1 MQFIELLL
9 RDLGGSAHEDIL
21 RVLVHRER
29 DNLADG
35 LFTGQQHDHAVH
47 ARGNARM
54 GRRAVGEGV
63 VHRGELLLDVG
74 FAETNQ
80 LEGFDHDFGVMVPDR
95 AGRELHAV
103 ADEVILV
110 GSDGQRID
118 FAAFC
123 LQKHLQTACGHR
135 ERVMAEFQLARFVAD
150 LIHRE
155 FDNPAE
161 LVALFVHMTR
171 HVRAEDLD
179 HDADKLRCR
188 LARGDQHQRIG
199 LKTQPRSQL
208 VLAALHEFCNAA
220 GQLAVFVRLEPVALD
235 ARLHLAVGQELFNL
249 LARQVTVGNRNR
261 LDRLALKCL
270 KLGLC
275 KQVADVLRGQ
285 VDAEVG
291 LVRAVGLQRVDIADA
306 AEGRTRCNVI
316 LAELCEDRRQ
326 HILENGEHVVLRG
339 KCHLHI
345 ELIELTG
352 AAVAAGVFVAEA
364 GRDLEVAVEAGG
376 HEQLLEL
383 LRRLRQGVEL
393 TGMLSG
399 RNQIVARALGGGS
412 GQNRGSDLLE
422 IVLHHC
428 LAQRGDDLAAQDDV
442 LLDRGVAQVQI
453 AVFEA
458 LGLVCVAAAVDFKR
472 QLVVDALAE
481 NIDLLRHDLHIAGR
495 LLGVFAGALAHGA
508 GHRDGRFLV
517 DGLDD
522 VHHVLGLDDN
532 LRRAVEIAQD
542 DEGKVAAHDAHVF
555 HPAAERD
562 GFAGIGK
569 TKLPAGVS
577 SGLHHNGILLSY
589 QNGCILDDCYFKI
602 VP

>member
-1 MQFIELLL
+1 
-9 RDLGGSAHEDIL
+9 
-21 RVLVHRER
+21 
-29 DNLADG
+29 
-35 LFTGQQHDHAVH
+35 
-47 ARGNARM
+47 M

-74 FAETNQ
+74 FAEADQ
-80 LEGFDHDFGVMVPDR
+80 FEGFDHDLGVVVPDR

-110 GSDGQRID
+110 GSDGQRIN
-118 FAAFC
+118 FAALC

-155 FDNPAE
+155 IDNPAE
-161 LVALFVHMTR
+161 LVALFVHMSR

-199 LKTQPRSQL
+199 LKTQTRSQL

-220 GQLAVFVRLEPVALD
+220 GKLAVFVHLEPVALD
-235 ARLHLAVGQELFNL
+235 ARLHLAVGQELFDL
-249 LARQVTVGNRNR
+249 FPRQMAVRDGHGLDGLALERLKFRLREQVGDIFARQIDAQIRLVG
-261 LDRLALKCL
+261 
-270 KLGLC
+270 
-275 KQVADVLRGQ
+275 
-285 VDAEVG
+285 
-291 LVRAVGLQRVDIADA
+291 AVGLQRVLVRDA
-306 AEGRTRCNVI
+306 AERSARGDVV
-316 LAELCEDRRQ
+316 LAVLGEDRRQ
-326 HILENGEHVVLRG
+326 HVFDDGEDVVLRG
-339 KCHLHI
+339 KGHLHI

-352 AAVAAGVFVAEA
+352 AAVAAGVLIAEA
-364 GRDLEVAVEAGG
+364 GRDLEIAVKAGG

-399 RNQIVARALGGGS
+399 RDQIVARALGGGS
-412 GQNRGSDLLE
+412 GQNRGSDLQE

-442 LLDRGVAQVQI
+442 LLDRRISEVQI

-508 GHRDGRFLV
+508 GHGDGRFLV

-522 VHHVLGLDDN
+522 VHHVLGFDDN

-562 GFAGIGK
+562 GFAGVGK
-569 TKLPAGVS
+569 TKLPAGMG